1 MGILLST
8 RLLVGSAAT
17 VVAAACLAQP
27 AYGQFTKFS
36 TQPRNILEGNWQS
49 CRESD
54 GYYSERIYD
63 HIVAGAGQYEVHL
76 GPRWEFAI
84 FKGVQK
90 EHRPHESPDNLLKPF
105 RLQLENTLVKHRW
118 EIPSLG
124 IAFTASMGGGS
135 RTECE
140 SWFIVLEPLEKPAD
154 APADKPGDK
163 SINP

>member
-1 MGILLST
+1 MGIPRIRLI
-8 RLLVGSAAT
+8 RLLAVVS
-17 VVAAACLAQP
+17 VAALCPTRP
-27 AYGQFTKFS
+27 AFAQFTKFS
-36 TQPRNILEGNWQS
+36 TQPRNLLEGNWQS

-63 HIVAGAGQYEVHL
+63 HVVAGVGQYEVHL

-90 EHRPHESPDNLLKPF
+90 EHRPHESPDNLFKPY

-118 EIPSLG
+118 EVPSLG
-124 IAFTASMGGGS
+124 VVFTASMGGGS

-154 APADKPGDK
+154 GPADRPVDKPT
-163 SINP
+163 NQ

>member
-1 MGILLST
+1 MLLC
-8 RLLVGSAAT
+8 
-17 VVAAACLAQP
+17 VAPAGAQ
-27 AYGQFTKFS
+27 YTKFS

-63 HIVAGAGQYEVHL
+63 HIVAGVGQYEVHL
-76 GPRWEFAI
+76 GPRREFAI

-90 EHRPHESPDNLLKPF
+90 VHRSHDSADNLLKPF
-105 RLQLENTLVKHRW
+105 HVEVENTLAKHRW

-124 IAFTASMGGGS
+124 VVFTVAMAGGS

-140 SWFIVLEPLEKPAD
+140 SWFIVLEPLDKPAD
-154 APADKPGDK
+154 APATPGDK
-163 SINP
+163 PSDKPSDKPVNE

>member
-1 MGILLST
+1 MVTLR
-8 RLLVGSAAT
+8 RLHFVPLA
-17 VVAAACLAQP
+17 VAAAVAVGLARP
-27 AYGQFTKFS
+27 AAAQFTKFS
-36 TQPRNILEGNWQS
+36 TQSRNILEGNWQS

-63 HIVAGAGQYEVHL
+63 HIVAGVGQYEVHL

-118 EIPSLG
+118 EVPSLG
-124 IAFTASMGGGS
+124 LVFTASMGGGS

-154 APADKPGDK
+154 APVQKPGE
-163 SINP
+163 PPATP